1 MTRLRNAYK
10 NFSRALLKQ
19 ALRENDFGFVDTP
32 LGQLALTMLDDG
44 NAVLVA
50 FREAEDARE
59 SARKARRRAPRT
71 RLPWPQYHGK
81 WI

>member
-19 ALRENDFGFVDTP
+19 ALREKDFGFVDSP
-32 LGQLALTMLDDG
+32 LGQLALAMLDDG

-50 FREAEDARE
+50 FRESEDARE
-59 SARKARRRAPRT
+59 SARKARRAPRK

-81 WI
+81 RI